1 MVRRERLGPAE
12 IGVDQAQEL
21 AAAVSSV
28 LDDIVAGVR
37 IDLARREADT
47 TTADLR
53 AALADVVPFRDGVL
67 KAARGTS
74 LSLLVRADAALRG
87 ERAPEERS
95 LAKLQAAARGC
106 LGG

>member
-1 MVRRERLGPAE
+1 VPAE

-47 TTADLR
+47 TPAELR
-53 AALADVVPFRDGVL
+53 RRATRCL
-67 KAARGTS
+67 TS
-74 LSLLVRADAALRG
+74 AG
-87 ERAPEERS
+87 
-95 LAKLQAAARGC
+95 QASA
-106 LGG
+106 